1 LIPARLFLLGYD
13 VCRIFAG
20 NLVITQKYQFTLRYF
35 IELAYNGKAYHGW
48 QSQPAAATV
57 QETLEFA
64 LFTLLQEKTP
74 VVGAGRTDAGV
85 HASQYFAHFDA
96 EEIEDIKTLIFKL
109 NAFLPDDISI
119 SNIFIV
125 PAESHARFDAVSR
138 SYNYYIVKEK
148 DPFLYERAHYVK
160 NELDVEKMNLAAGTL
175 KNYTD
180 FKCFSKSRTDVMT
193 YNCKI
198 TRAVW
203 EEQEKLLIFHI
214 TADRFLRNMVRAIV
228 GTLLEIG
235 LGKMQVQDLHGVL
248 ESRDRQKAGTSVPA
262 KALFLT
268 GIEYPKTIFKK

>member
-1 LIPARLFLLGYD
+1 M
-13 VCRIFAG
+13 
-20 NLVITQKYQFTLRYF
+20 
-35 IELAYNGKAYHGW
+35 AYNGKAYCGW

-57 QETLEFA
+57 QQTLEFA

-74 VVGAGRTDAGV
+74 VVGAGRTDSGV

-96 EEIEDIKTLIFKL
+96 EEIFNSGDLIYKL
-109 NAFLPDDISI
+109 NSFLPDDISV
-119 SNIFIV
+119 SDIFIV
-125 PAESHARFDAVSR
+125 PADAHARFDAVSR
-138 SYNYYIVKEK
+138 SYKYYLVKEK
-148 DPFLYERAHYVK
+148 DPFLSERALYVK
-160 NELDVEKMNLAAGTL
+160 NELDVKKMNLAAESL

-180 FKCFSKSRTDVMT
+180 FKCFSKSKTDVKT

-198 TRAVW
+198 TQAVW

-235 LGKMQVQDLHGVL
+235 SGKMQVEDLHGVL
-248 ESRDRQKAGTSVPA
+248 ESRDRQNAGTSVPA

-268 GIEYPKTIFKK
+268 EIEYPKTIVKK